1 MGGVDYRRC
10 HQLIMAGKEYT
21 KLTPPRRTA
30 GFAILSVT
38 RSNLWLGKD
47 HLLGIETEG
56 YTEKYKRFYFRDI
69 QAITLRRTNRMWTVF
84 VVTGSLTLFFG
95 IIALTMDAVEGKWI
109 FGILGGIC
117 AIPFLLNLI
126 YGPTCKCELRTAVQ
140 TENVPSMSR
149 VRRARKVLNC
159 IRPLIAEAQG
169 QLVAEEIS
177 LRFREMI
184 TAPENEPP
192 IMQPPGSTPGLPP

>member
-1 MGGVDYRRC
+1 
-10 HQLIMAGKEYT
+10 MAEKEYT

-69 QAITLRRTNRMWTVF
+69 QAITLLRTNRARVLGT
-84 VVTGSLTLFFG
+84 VTGGLTALFAVLVLAVDD
-95 IIALTMDAVEGKWI
+95 IAGKWVL
-109 FGILGGIC
+109 GILGGIC
-117 AIPFLLNLI
+117 AIPFLVNLS

-149 VRRARKVLNC
+149 VRRARKLLNR

-169 QLVAEEIS
+169 QLAAEEIP
-177 LRFREMI
+177 LRFREMV
-184 TAPENEPP
+184 ALPGNEPP
-192 IMQPPGSTPGLPP
+192 IMQRPDSTPGVQP